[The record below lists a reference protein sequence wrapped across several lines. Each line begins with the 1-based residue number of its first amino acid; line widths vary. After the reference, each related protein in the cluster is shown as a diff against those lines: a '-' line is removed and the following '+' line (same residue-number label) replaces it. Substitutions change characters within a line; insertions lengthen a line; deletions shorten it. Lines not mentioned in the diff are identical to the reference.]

1 MNLPFPRLHHTL
13 VALRVGVAVMFMA
26 HAAVRVA
33 GGTIERFAGFLGT
46 LGFPVPIVWVWG
58 ITLAELVCGTLLI
71 LGVAVPW
78 AAPGLM
84 AVAAGG
90 IVLIHRHN
98 GWFVGEH
105 GSGGMEYAVM
115 LLLALA
121 VVMAAALEK
130 RRAR

>member
-1 MNLPFPRLHHTL
+1 MNLPFPRLDHTL

-26 HAAVRVA
+26 HAAMRVA

-46 LGFPVPIVWVWG
+46 LGFPLPIVWVWG
-58 ITLAELVCGTLLI
+58 ITAVELVCGTLLI
-71 LGVAVPW
+71 LGAAVPW
-78 AAPGLM
+78 SAPGLM
-84 AVAAGG
+84 AVAA
-90 IVLIHRHN
+90 
-98 GWFVGEH
+98 
-105 GSGGMEYAVM
+105 GGMEYAVM